1 MTSKPIPPDSP
12 DNPSRLADA
21 LREGSIPL
29 IIRRKGAQGE
39 LTASLPEKIE
49 ILTIL
54 AQDPEEAIR
63 QQALSTLENWNPE
76 ELCGILEDAACPY
89 PVLEFAAQ
97 YLVEKHPQVLEAL
110 LQNITLSPVLQ
121 DQILS
126 QIEVH
131 AGELASGESPDV
143 EQEDESEAPGND
155 LPSEEPHAR
164 ETTLQ
169 RISRMTPVQK
179 IKCALTGNQEERLIL
194 IREAN
199 KMVARAVLQSPKLS
213 EAEIEAYAAMRNVSE
228 EVLRMIATNRAF
240 VKSYTVLRA
249 LVNNPRAPL
258 DVTLPMIGRLND
270 RDMKGLATNKNIPD
284 ALRSTAAKTLN
295 ARHTTRNISF
305 SRKH

>member
-1 MTSKPIPPDSP
+1 MTSKTIPPDSP
-12 DNPSRLADA
+12 GTPARLVDA
-21 LREGSIPL
+21 LRQGSVPL
-29 IIRRKGAQGE
+29 LIRRKGAQGE
-39 LTASLPEKIE
+39 LPASLAERIE

-54 AQDPEEAIR
+54 TEDPEEAIR
-63 QQALSTLENWNPE
+63 QQALSTLENWNLE
-76 ELCGILEDAACPY
+76 ELCRLLGDAVCPH

-97 YLVEKHPQVLEAL
+97 YLAEKQPQLLEAL
-110 LQNITLSPVLQ
+110 LQNPTLSLELQ
-121 DQILS
+121 DQVLS
-126 QIEVH
+126 RIEVH
-131 AGELASGESPDV
+131 TGEGVSEEPSSV
-143 EQEDESEAPGND
+143 EQEGDTKTQGNNAASEG
-155 LPSEEPHAR
+155 PHAR

-169 RISRMTPVQK
+169 KISRMTPVQK

-240 VKSYTVLRA
+240 MKSYTVLRA

-295 ARHTTRNISF
+295 ARRTTRNISF